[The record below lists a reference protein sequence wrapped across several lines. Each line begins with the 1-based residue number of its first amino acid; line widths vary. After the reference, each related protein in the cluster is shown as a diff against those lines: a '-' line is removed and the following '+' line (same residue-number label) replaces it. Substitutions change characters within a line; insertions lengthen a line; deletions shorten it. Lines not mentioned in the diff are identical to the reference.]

1 MNGLP
6 TQSVTALAELLQ
18 TREVSA
24 AEVVEEHLTRIEATE
39 PHVHAFMTVMAA
51 AAREQAADIDRRRA
65 AGESLGP
72 LAGIPVAVKDVLCT
86 RGVATTCSSKI
97 LADFVPPY
105 DATVVERLYAADA
118 VIIGKTNMDEFAMGS
133 STENSAFGP
142 TMNPWDL
149 GRVPG
154 GSSGGSATAVAAHQA
169 PLSIGTDTGGSI
181 RQPAALCGVVGIKPT
196 YGAVSRYGLIAFA
209 SSLDQAGTF
218 GRNVR
223 DATDGLAAIAGHDPK
238 DSTSIPRDLP
248 DMVSGLEQ
256 GIDGLRV
263 GVVREF
269 MAAGTAGETEVSM
282 QPAVRARVEQA
293 IERLSALGA
302 DIVEVSLPSTAKALN
317 AYYLIAP
324 SEASSNL
331 SRYDGVRYGL
341 RVDGATTEEMMAS
354 TRAAGFGPEVQRR
367 IMIGTYALS
376 AGYYDAY
383 YVQAQRVRTLIISE
397 FQAAYEQCD
406 VLVGPTSPTTA
417 FALGELTEDPIAMY
431 LNDVYSV
438 PSSLAG
444 APALSMPVGLDD
456 DGLPVGFQIMA
467 PLLREDVMVRTAW
480 ALEAE
485 LGFNS
490 QPSGAA
496 ALDSVIAGTSGTR
509 GEMSR

>member
-1 MNGLP
+1 MSELFSRSAAGLR
-6 TQSVTALAELLQ
+6 QLLEAQ
-18 TREVSA
+18 EVSA
-24 AEVVEEHLTRIEATE
+24 AEVLESHLGRIEAAE

-51 AAREQAADIDRRRA
+51 AARRQAAGIDRRRT
-65 AGESLGP
+65 AGEELGA

-86 RGVATTCSSKI
+86 KGTTTTCSSRI

-118 VIIGKTNMDEFAMGS
+118 VVVGKTNMDEFAMGS

-154 GSSGGSATAVAAHQA
+154 GYSGGSAAAVAARQA
-169 PLSIGTDTGGSI
+169 PVSVGTDTGGSI
-181 RQPAALCGVVGIKPT
+181 RQPAALCGLVGIKPT
-196 YGAVSRYGLIAFA
+196 YGVVSRYGLIAFA

-218 GRNVR
+218 GRDVS
-223 DATDGLAAIAGHDPK
+223 DATHALTAIAGHDPR
-238 DSTSIPRDLP
+238 DSTSIPEDPP
-248 DMVSGLEQ
+248 DMLTGLEE
-256 GIDGLRV
+256 GVDGLRI
-263 GVVREF
+263 GVVGEY
-269 MAAGTAGETEVSM
+269 MAPGGVGDVGM
-282 QPAVRARVEQA
+282 QPAVRARVEEA

-341 RVDGATTEEMMAS
+341 RVDGATTEEMMAA

-383 YVQAQRVRTLIISE
+383 YVQAQRVRTLVISE
-397 FQAAYEQCD
+397 FAAAYERCD

-417 FALGELTEDPIAMY
+417 FALGELTADPIAMY
-431 LNDVYSV
+431 LNDVYAV

-456 DGLPVGFQIMA
+456 TGLPVGFQVMA
-467 PLLREDVMVRTAW
+467 PLLREDLMVRTAR
-480 ALEAE
+480 ALEAD
-485 LGFNS
+485 LGFDPR
-490 QPSGAA
+490 PSGAA
-496 ALDSVIAGTSGTR
+496 SLDAVMAGMPGT
-509 GEMSR
+509 GTEEISA